1 MRSVERAVTAAL
13 KVMCFIVTAAFLSS
27 PTRIQKQE
35 EDFGP
40 VIFEMAD
47 NNYQPMER
55 SRLREALI
63 NS

>member
-13 KVMCFIVTAAFLSS
+13 KVMFYSHRCLPFLSS
-27 PTRIQKQE
+27 QNTKKQE

-40 VIFEMAD
+40 VIFEMTD
-47 NNYQPMER
+47 NKYQPMER
-55 SRLREALI
+55 NRLREALI

>member
-13 KVMCFIVTAAFLSS
+13 KVLFYSPAAFLSS

-40 VIFEMAD
+40 VIFEMTD
-47 NNYQPMER
+47 NKYQPMER
-55 SRLREALI
+55 RRLREALI

>member
-13 KVMCFIVTAAFLSS
+13 KVLFYSHRCLPFLSNQN
-27 PTRIQKQE
+27 TKQE

-40 VIFEMAD
+40 VISEMTD
-47 NNYQPMER
+47 NKYQPMER
-55 SRLREALI
+55 NQLRKALI

>member
-1 MRSVERAVTAAL
+1 MRSVERTVTAAL
-13 KVMCFIVTAAFLSS
+13 KVMFYSHAAFLSS

-40 VIFEMAD
+40 VIFEMTD
-47 NNYQPMER
+47 NKYQLMER